1 MADIGEKIFEAFDII
16 IQERLSGLHFDK
28 TITGVIESIE
38 GIAEEGKENKY
49 IVNDSST
56 KYTVYS
62 NNVYKVDTSVYVSI
76 PNGDYTQKKFI
87 VGYNLGQDDVKSS
100 TLETDTFIDLTGA
113 VWESVNETT
122 LLANN
127 PAILSKDI
135 IWTTAPGI
143 GTEDSINYNK
153 APMGYSR
160 MRLSAEISTLFGTK
174 PVQGR
179 YGIWGAVY
187 GLDPKGTP
195 VTSPVEFSTE
205 EGWFGDYYN
214 FDGWWPQEIIF
225 ELKDKINT
233 ILDIKLSFYQIYDNE
248 NKEEKFLSASGKQLA
263 YSADGELFDDN
274 LKVRNIQISFGYSE
288 NELSGKNNLMI
299 YAKQDENSR
308 GQVYFSDTDGFRNPI
323 AKARLVH
330 FNEELQA
337 FKEYNTWDEAKT
349 LFETKDVVPL
359 GITYPRIEWY
369 VNRTATVGKD
379 VKDILSNPNLEK
391 INKTVVE
398 DEKTKDIYAFE
409 IALSEA
415 IEQTKTAHDFKAAL
429 QYLDMEKLKESFP
442 KEGFSE
448 EDLQNY
454 FDGNLTDKNKEAIAK
469 ALITQ
474 NSITAQSDF
483 IKYTDEA
490 TKDAAAIVDKAT
502 AVYLAHVGDKDQ
514 YKGRYN
520 IYHNGVLKND
530 ADKGISRVVE
540 PRFKNNKYKIKADC
554 LVEWTVPFGQ
564 STMIDTSNYKITE
577 ENDKEKYPR
586 VEENKEN
593 GYKIIKLKASTLKDE
608 NGKIDVKS
616 YQLIYTIK
624 DKYTPVADT
633 NNIIKCKVTLEDG
646 TEFDEVSQEIF
657 FGTTGAVGTNY
668 GIEIKLERE
677 YTLDTDKKEFTPW
690 HDDSIRHAIP
700 ASLATAGKKNDKG
713 EDIIY
718 DNWIKVTAELHHA
731 TKIISTQ
738 PTFTWEWLDK
748 DAAELK
754 LYSDEETKIITNI
767 PSTENYI
774 RWEKDK
780 NVSTKSILK
789 VSCTA
794 GNLDIVEYFPV
805 PSKLSSGVDYLNC
818 SNKIVYNSNGVLKQY
833 YSDNLSLDTNK
844 TYNNISFTSLNT
856 KELDVNNDKK
866 LIGPPKIYTDNLS
879 SIQCIQAKSGNAVL
893 WSQPIYLYQDRWPSE
908 VLNEWDGDLTI
919 NENNGTILSAMMAA
933 GSKNNENAFTGVVMG
948 KVELENKDYEGL
960 FGFDQGEQSF
970 GFKTDG
976 TAFIGKASSGGQIGF
991 DGTQAIIKSEN
1002 YNGNVNDPNV
1012 KTTEGMAI
1020 YLAKGIIDSKNFKL
1034 DETTALKEGNIAGWN
1049 FSQHELYCT
1058 TKDANNND
1066 KRLSLFSSD
1075 QLTATEVAGSG
1086 AKTNWRILLGT
1097 EFGIT
1102 SEGEV
1107 YGTQITTGTANATV
1121 ASRLSTLE
1129 NRASAIENLTADSNP
1144 NESGNQNSY
1153 LYQTLVKE
1161 KYNGT
1166 NNLTLLGRIKSLE
1179 ENLGTKPGNV
1189 SKSIYQR
1196 VSDLEK
1202 FIGEKDEADKNEKT
1216 LYQRVVDLENT
1227 VADIKVWKESYKAE
1241 SIAWITGF
1249 TPETETITVPDG
1261 DGTKEITIITGIT
1274 PITTDITVLM
1284 EK

>member
-49 IVNDSST
+49 IVNDGST

-135 IWTTAPGI
+135 IWTTAPGT
-143 GTEDSINYNK
+143 GTGDSIDYNK

-179 YGIWGAVY
+179 YGIRGAVY

-233 ILDIKLSFYQIYDNE
+233 ILDIRLSFYQIYDNE

-274 LKVRNIQISFGYSE
+274 LKVRNIQISFGYSK
-288 NELSGKNNLMI
+288 NELSSKNNLMV

-308 GQVYFSDTDGFRNPI
+308 GQVYFSDTDGFRSPI

-337 FKEYNTWDEAKT
+337 FKEYNTWNEAKT
-349 LFETKDVVPL
+349 LFETTEAKPL

-369 VNRTATVGKD
+369 VNRASAISKD
-379 VKDILSNPNLEK
+379 TKDILNNHNLEK

-398 DEKTKDIYAFE
+398 DEETKDIYAFE

-442 KEGFSE
+442 EGFSE

-454 FDGNLTDKNKEAIAK
+454 LEDKLTDENKKAIAK

-474 NSITAQSDF
+474 NSITVQSDF

-490 TKDAAAIVDKAT
+490 EKDAVAIVDKAT

-520 IYHNGVLKND
+520 IYHNGILKND
-530 ADKGISRVVE
+530 ADGGIPRVVI
-540 PRFKNNKYKIKADC
+540 PMFKNNKYKLTEGSKITWK
-554 LVEWTVPFGQ
+554 VPVGDD
-564 STMIDTSNYKITE
+564 TMIDSGDYTQASV
-577 ENDKEKYPR
+577 D
-586 VEENKEN
+586 
-593 GYKIIKLKASTLKDE
+593 GYKIIEKTVENKKDKDGNKLNE
-608 NGKIDVKS
+608 IDNES
-616 YQLIYTIK
+616 YQLVYRISKLYSPIK
-624 DKYTPVADT
+624 DTR
-633 NNIIKCKVTLEDG
+633 NIIKCQVKLNEETI
-646 TEFDEVSQEIF
+646 FDEVSQEIF

-677 YTLDTDKKEFTPW
+677 Y
-690 HDDSIRHAIP
+690 DSNFNPIGDVLYAIP
-700 ASLATAGKKNDKG
+700 QTLKKGNSV
-713 EDIIY
+713 
-718 DNWIKVTAELHHA
+718 KVKAELHHMIK
-731 TKIISTQ
+731 KISSQPDFTWAWVDSSTHLDIKDGPVASGQEKYIFWKDEDNKISTNSVL
-738 PTFTWEWLDK
+738 E
-748 DAAELK
+748 
-754 LYSDEETKIITNI
+754 
-767 PSTENYI
+767 
-774 RWEKDK
+774 
-780 NVSTKSILK
+780 
-789 VSCTA
+789 VSCIID
-794 GNLDIVEYFPV
+794 GLEIKEYFPI
-805 PSKLSSGVDYLNC
+805 PSKNDGVSYLNG
-818 SNKIVYNSNGVLKQY
+818 SDKIVYNSNGSLKQY
-833 YSDNLSLDTNK
+833 YADSYELIYDESVNEGQLIYKINGIDEETKNPELKITN
-844 TYNNISFTSLNT
+844 TNNIIPVGMYYQGIKN
-856 KELDVNNDKK
+856 
-866 LIGPPKIYTDNLS
+866 
-879 SIQCIQAKSGNAVL
+879 IQCLTIGVDSAIL
-893 WSQPIYLYQDRWPSE
+893 WSQPIYVYQDKWPSE
-908 VLNEWDGDLTI
+908 VLNEWDNRLTI
-919 NENNGTILSAMMAA
+919 NEKNSTILSAMMAA
-933 GSKNNENAFTGVVMG
+933 GSKDKNNAFTGVVMG
-948 KVELENKDYEGL
+948 KIELDNKDYEGL
-960 FGFDQGEQSF
+960 FGFDKGEQSF

-976 TAFIGKASSGGQIGF
+976 TAFIGKTSGGGQIGF

-1002 YNGNVNDPNV
+1002 YNGNVNDPDV

-1075 QLTATEVAGSG
+1075 QLVDTEVAGSG
-1086 AKTNWRILLGT
+1086 PKKNWRILLGT

-1107 YGTQITTGTANATV
+1107 YGTQITTGTANVTV

-1166 NNLTLLGRIKSLE
+1166 NDLTLLGRIKNLE

-1196 VSDLEK
+1196 VSDLEDAVE
-1202 FIGEKDEADKNEKT
+1202 GLETLLKDFEE
-1216 LYQRVVDLENT
+1216 
-1227 VADIKVWKESYKAE
+1227 E
-1241 SIAWITGF
+1241 SIEYITGF
-1249 TPETETITVPDG
+1249 TPQTETIEVPDV
-1261 DGTKEITIITGIT
+1261 DGTKTITVITGIIPDKAT
-1274 PITTDITVLM
+1274 KTVLV
-1284 EK
+1284 KNNTQ